1 MAGTIIADYIRSDA
15 NKISLNVGNTTFATI
30 NAMGFLSN
38 TGVQIISPTGA
49 INAASIAAGS
59 IPAGKLGAA
68 SVSRTNMYS
77 GAVLQVVNVTDRQQS
92 SYTGLDLQS
101 SYSNYGMD
109 QAGVDLTTLNI
120 SLTPTSTSS
129 KILILTNIAM
139 GAHQQSYGV
148 MRLKRGIGTTA
159 SLNSSYSF
167 MSEMNSVP
175 GTATQM
181 GSSIITSQNQWQ
193 IQNINFQWLDNPA
206 TTSAVNYTFN
216 IRWEMDL
223 AATFYLNRA
232 YYQSNDYG
240 ATSAVSSV
248 TLLEIAG

>member
-1 MAGTIIADYIRSDA
+1 MAGTIIADYIRTDA
-15 NKISLNVGNTTFATI
+15 NRLSLNVGNTTFATI
-30 NAMGFLSN
+30 NASGLLSN
-38 TGVQIISPTGA
+38 TGATI
-49 INAASIAAGS
+49 IAANGVIS
-59 IPAGKLGAA
+59 GAAIGTGTIPAGKLGAA

-92 SYTGLDLQS
+92 SYTGVDLNS
-101 SYSNYGMD
+101 GYSNYGLD
-109 QAGVDLTTLNI
+109 EAGVDLTTLNI

-139 GAHQQSYGV
+139 GAHQQAYGV
-148 MRLKRGIGTTA
+148 MRLKRGIGTTPT
-159 SLNSSYSF
+159 LNSSYSF
-167 MSEMNSVP
+167 MSAMNSVP
-175 GTATQM
+175 GTVTQM
-181 GSSIITSQNQWQ
+181 GSSIITNQNQWQ

-216 IRWEMDL
+216 IRWEMDV
-223 AATFYLNRA
+223 ATTFYLNRA
-232 YYQSNDYG
+232 YYPANDYG